1 MLKVILL
8 NLNAITVV
16 MPKVNFLIL
25 FMLFLVSACGDNTKE
40 ITQIDNPELVAVAF
54 FDALY
59 NEKDVK
65 KAASVCE
72 PKLARLILHYRS
84 PQAVARHLFNM
95 SYDKVEVK
103 PDDSGVK
110 LRKQFKHKA
119 TITLYFDGYYQ
130 ENRLKD
136 VKRISLIQI
145 DGKKWVI
152 NKILKDPF

>member
-1 MLKVILL
+1 
-8 NLNAITVV
+8 
-16 MPKVNFLIL
+16 
-25 FMLFLVSACGDNTKE
+25 
-40 ITQIDNPELVAVAF
+40 
-54 FDALY
+54 
-59 NEKDVK
+59 
-65 KAASVCE
+65 
-72 PKLARLILHYRS
+72 
-84 PQAVARHLFNM
+84 M

>member
-1 MLKVILL
+1 MIKI
-8 NLNAITVV
+8 NI
-16 MPKVNFLIL
+16 LIL
-25 FMLFLVSACGDNTKE
+25 FTLFFISACGDNKEE
-40 ITQIDNPELVAVAF
+40 ITKINNPELVAIAF

-65 KAASVCE
+65 KAASVCDT
-72 PKLARLILHYRS
+72 KLSRLILHYKS

-95 SYDKVEVK
+95 SYDKVKIK

-110 LRKQFKHKA
+110 LRKQFKSKA

-130 ENRLKD
+130 EENLKD
-136 VKRISLIQI
+136 VKRISLIQTN
-145 DGKKWVI
+145 DGKWII

>member
-1 MLKVILL
+1 MKKI
-8 NLNAITVV
+8 
-16 MPKVNFLIL
+16 NFLVL
-25 FMLFLVSACGDNTKE
+25 FTLFFISACGGNKEE
-40 ITQIDNPELVAVAF
+40 ITKINNPELVAIAF

-65 KAASVCE
+65 KAASVCD
-72 PKLARLILHYRS
+72 PKLSRLILHHKS

-95 SYDKVEVK
+95 SYDKVKIK

-110 LRKQFKHKA
+110 LRKQFKSKA

-130 ENRLKD
+130 EENLKD
-136 VKRISLIQI
+136 VKRISLVQSS
-145 DGKKWVI
+145 DGKWII